1 MTFWDWDIWKLLFR
15 SSILLF
21 LFHCLQ
27 INENISY
34 KNQTTDHIFWEI
46 LIQSK
51 TNKFYETNVILFKF
65 IPPDNFFSFP
75 TLHPDWLLR
84 RSLILNFSVLH
95 YWISFAIVP
104 DLKTHWKNVKSSDL
118 YYIPFPIWY
127 IQLEGLLWSII
138 YIYLTV
144 KCTSRDSFRTSCI
157 IYCILFIYYK
167 CRLLSM
173 SGFKHI

>member
-1 MTFWDWDIWKLLFR
+1 MKTFHIKTKRQIIFSGK
-15 SSILLF
+15 SSYSQRRINSTKRMSFCLNLF
-21 LFHCLQ
+21 LP
-27 INENISY
+27 II
-34 KNQTTDHIFWEI
+34 
-46 LIQSK
+46 
-51 TNKFYETNVILFKF
+51 
-65 IPPDNFFSFP
+65 FFSFP
-75 TLHPDWLLR
+75 TLHPDWFLR
-84 RSLILNFSVLH
+84 KNLMLNFSVLH